1 MRGIRLGIPLAIAL
15 AWALALTWTL
25 PANAQP
31 VKIKIGWITAP
42 ASMVPLLMLAPG
54 AAKHHGKSY
63 TFEPIHFSS
72 STLQITAIS
81 QGEIDIAGFGYTS
94 FPLAIQNAGLN
105 DLRII
110 ADEIVD
116 GAPGYYSTPYFVR
129 KDSGIDK
136 IADMKGK
143 VAATNGLG
151 SGVDIAMRSALN
163 RHGLQVTRDYTMIE
177 APFPAHKAILKEKKA
192 DLVVGVLPFSYDPEM
207 NEFARP
213 LFTTQSGLGS
223 IALSFWAA
231 RKGFIDK
238 NRAALVDLMEDYG
251 RALRWYYDPANHKQ
265 AVAVTAGFL
274 KRPPAAFEGWLFTK
288 RDFYRDPD
296 ANPDLNMVQS
306 SIDKVKELGF
316 IKETVEVAKFADLS
330 LVEEA
335 AKRPR

>member
-1 MRGIRLGIPLAIAL
+1 MRALRLGHPACDCARPR
-15 AWALALTWTL
+15 LALLAL

-42 ASMVPLLMLAPG
+42 ASMVPLLFLAPG

-63 TFEPIHFSS
+63 TFEPIHFGS

-94 FPLAIQNAGLN
+94 FPLAIQNGGLT

-163 RHGLQVTRDYTMIE
+163 RHGLAGDARLHHDRG
-177 APFPAHKAILKEKKA
+177 A
-192 DLVVGVLPFSYDPEM
+192 LPRAQGDPEG
-207 NEFARP
+207 EEGRPGGRRAAVLLRSGAERIRQAAVHHADRARQHRAVV
-213 LFTTQSGLGS
+213 LGGAQGLHRQEPRRAGRPHGG
-223 IALSFWAA
+223 L
-231 RKGFIDK
+231 RPC
-238 NRAALVDLMEDYG
+238 AALVLRSGEPQGG
-251 RALRWYYDPANHKQ
+251 RGGHRRLSSSGQ
-265 AVAVTAGFL
+265 
-274 KRPPAAFEGWLFTK
+274 PAAFEGWLFTK
-288 RDFYRDPD
+288 RDFYRDLD
-296 ANPDLNMVQS
+296 AKPDLKVVQS

-335 AKRPR
+335 AKRRQ

>member
-1 MRGIRLGIPLAIAL
+1 MRSIKVACIAL
-15 AWALALTWTL
+15 ASLVGLAAA
-25 PANAQP
+25 ANAEP
-31 VKIKIGWITAP
+31 LKIRMGY
-42 ASMVPLLMLAPG
+42 VQLPG
-54 AAKHHGKSY
+54 HLGPILFQDGAGPRTVMKHYGKSY
-63 TFEPIHFSS
+63 VVDPIRFRGTTPSIQALAAKEIEIAAQSPSS
-72 STLQITAIS
+72 FA
-81 QGEIDIAGFGYTS
+81 
-94 FPLAIQNAGLN
+94 LAIQNAKL
-105 DLRII
+105 DVKVV
-110 ADEIVD
+110 ADTFQD
-116 GAPGYYSTPYFVR
+116 NGKTHWTSPYMVM
-129 KDSGIDK
+129 KDSGIEK
-136 IADMKGK
+136 IEDMKGK

-238 NRAALVDLMEDYG
+238 NRTALVDLMEDYG

-296 ANPDLNMVQS
+296 AKPDLKVVQS

-316 IKETVEVAKFADLS
+316 IKETVEVAKFADLN